1 MKLHPCHLGKYFEL
15 KYGLPPLTIDF
26 NKYRRINHGLSPVK
40 QKTVHR
46 YNGGK
51 TGYPITVPTVY
62 KQFLISKIQ

>member
-15 KYGLPPLTIDF
+15 KYGLRSLTITF
-26 NKYRRINHGLSPVK
+26 NKFRKQYGLGPVK

-51 TGYPITVPTVY
+51 TGYPITVPSSY